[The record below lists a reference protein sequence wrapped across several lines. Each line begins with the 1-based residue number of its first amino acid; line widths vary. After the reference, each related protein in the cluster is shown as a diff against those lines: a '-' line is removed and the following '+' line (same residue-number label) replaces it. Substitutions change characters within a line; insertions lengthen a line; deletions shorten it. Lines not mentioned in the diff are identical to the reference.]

1 MQYLGHILD
10 EKFKIKNSFKEKF
23 KKKNVLTAM
32 TRGKEAMN
40 RGKRNELLLNE

>member
-23 KKKNVLTAM
+23 KKKKCFNSDDS
-32 TRGKEAMN
+32 RQRSDESWKE
-40 RGKRNELLLNE
+40 E